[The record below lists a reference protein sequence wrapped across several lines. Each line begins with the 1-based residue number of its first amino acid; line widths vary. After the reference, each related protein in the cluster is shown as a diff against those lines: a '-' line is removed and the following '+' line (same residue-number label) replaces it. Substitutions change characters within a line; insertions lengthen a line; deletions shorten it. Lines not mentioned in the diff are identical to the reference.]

1 VIASAIVFLALLTLA
16 MAQSAA
22 PRVQLR
28 GTVVDPQGMPVP
40 NAEVVA
46 RNADFGERKT
56 TTDDAGNFIFPF
68 LSAGTYTVS
77 ASAPGM
83 VLKKPARVV
92 LAVGSAAQLTL
103 QLGLKAGTQ
112 STTVTAAGGTQ
123 EGQTLPPAMNKQSA
137 VTSNTIAGLTVTY
150 LPNRNRDF
158 AQFQQL
164 ASGAVE
170 DPQGGTAILGQR
182 SMYSAAS
189 VDGAELTDVLT
200 GGQRSSGDGEL
211 FFPQTAV
218 REFQVMKT
226 GAPAEV
232 GGTNA
237 GFVNIATKEGANK
250 PRFEAFYIG
259 RPAAFTSHD
268 AFGRELD
275 NVQNEFGG
283 SVGGPIRKNQA
294 FFFVGFEQDFLRIPA
309 WTQFAAQAPGT
320 AVPAALTALEHE
332 NVEHSSPTALF
343 LRGDWLLPK
352 QNTLTLQGNFN
363 RIHADTLMDPSTR
376 TLSAPEQP
384 RDESGH
390 STWLRANLTSV
401 ISPQLVNQLLVQ
413 WARDTRRWDPVST
426 APEQEILG
434 FGTLGGDARG
444 LERYGLKRGQVSE
457 DVSLTRG
464 SSTLTFGA
472 NYFDAPIDYFGVENV
487 NGRQDFNSLA
497 AFLANTP
504 RRTQQTFILGDP
516 RMRGSVGHFGTHMSG
531 RFDVLPTLT
540 ITAGVRFDAQWNPQ
554 PPATHVP
561 DDLTQW
567 QPRLGVAWNPRPR
580 TVVRLSSGLY
590 DAPTPALLFSRLF
603 SENRQD
609 AVLADLIPTLSPS
622 RVFTIDRDFRNPR
635 SFQAAAT
642 VEQEINAKLTASLGY
657 ARNSTWNLP
666 RLADRNL
673 NVPTIDATGMPI
685 FPVTLLDTSIGQL
698 LTYESRAHAS
708 FDGLL
713 ATANLQLPKRS
724 SLAFNYTLSRTR
736 DDHPLDAARDVT
748 ALLNPFVPSLD
759 AGYSSLDA
767 RHSFNVSGVVNLP
780 AGFKVNPIIIARSGL
795 PYTPV
800 IGFDT
805 QNDLD
810 DRNDRAIIN
819 GHIAERNSLRQPAF
833 FNLDLRFVK
842 DFTLKGEGRHL
853 DLFLDVLNVT
863 GATNRNFGPDAV
875 GAFGNSAFPV
885 FTAGQPLFA
894 PRTSSL
900 GGARQVQFTARLV
913 AF

>member
-1 VIASAIVFLALLTLA
+1 
-16 MAQSAA
+16 
-22 PRVQLR
+22 VQLR
-28 GTVVDPQGMPVP
+28 GTVTDPQGMPVP
-40 NAEVVA
+40 SAEVVA

-56 TTDDAGNFIFPF
+56 TTDDSGNFIFPF
-68 LSAGTYTVS
+68 LAPGTYMVS
-77 ASAPGM
+77 ASAPG
-83 VLKKPARVV
+83 LTFKKPARIV
-92 LAVGSAAQLTL
+92 LTVGSDARLTL
-103 QLGLKAGTQ
+103 QLALKANAQ
-112 STTVTAAGGTQ
+112 STTVTAVGGTQ

-137 VTSNTIAGLTVTY
+137 VTSNTVAGLTVTY

-170 DPQGGTAILGQR
+170 DPQGGTSILGQR
-182 SMYSAAS
+182 STYSTAS
-189 VDGAELTDVLT
+189 VDGADLTDVLN
-200 GGQRSSGDGEL
+200 GGQRGSGDGEL
-211 FFPQTAV
+211 FFPQTGV

-259 RPAAFTSHD
+259 RPAAFTSQD
-268 AFGRELD
+268 AFGHDLD

-283 SVGGPIRKNQA
+283 SVGGPIKKNKA
-294 FFFVGFEQDFLRIPA
+294 FFFVGFEQDFLRIPT

-320 AVPAALTALEHE
+320 VVPASLTALQRE
-332 NVEHSSPTALF
+332 NIEHSSPTALF
-343 LRGDWLLPK
+343 LRGDWLLPR
-352 QNTLTLQGNFN
+352 QNTLTIQGNFN
-363 RIHADTLMDPSTR
+363 RIDADTISGSSTR
-376 TLSAPEQP
+376 TLASPDHV
-384 RDESGH
+384 RDEAGH

-401 ISPQLVNQLLVQ
+401 INPKLVNQLLAQ

-426 APEQEILG
+426 APEQDILG
-434 FGTLGGDARG
+434 FGVLGGDARG
-444 LERYGLKRGQVSE
+444 LERYGLKRGQISE
-457 DVSLTRG
+457 DLSVTRG
-464 SSTLTFGA
+464 TATISAGA
-472 NYFDAPIDYFGVENV
+472 GYFDSPIDYFNVEAV
-487 NGRQDFNSLA
+487 NGRQYFDSLA
-497 AFLANTP
+497 TFLANTL
-504 RRTQQTFILGDP
+504 RRTQQAFILGDP
-516 RMRGSVGHFGTHMSG
+516 RMRGSLRHFGTHVSG
-531 RFDVLPTLT
+531 RFDALPTLT
-540 ITAGVRFDAQWNPQ
+540 ITAGMRFDAQWNLQ
-554 PPATHVP
+554 PNTAEIPN
-561 DDLTQW
+561 DLAQW
-567 QPRLGVAWNPRPR
+567 QPRLGLAWNPRSR
-580 TVVRLSSGLY
+580 TVIRVSSGLY

-603 SENRQD
+603 SENRHD
-609 AVLADLIPTLSPS
+609 AVLADLFPTLSPT
-622 RVFTIDRDFRNPR
+622 RVFAIDPDFRNPR
-635 SFQAAAT
+635 SFQTAAT
-642 VEQEINAKLTASLGY
+642 IEQEITAKLTASVGY
-657 ARNSTWNLP
+657 ARNSTWALP
-666 RLADRNL
+666 RLANRNL
-673 NVPTIDATGMPI
+673 NAPTIDATGMPI
-685 FPVTLLDTSIGQL
+685 FPALRPDMSIGQL
-698 LTYESRAHAS
+698 LTYESRAHSS

-736 DDHPLDAARDVT
+736 DDHPLDTPGDLRT
-748 ALLNPFVPSLD
+748 LLDPFDPSLD

-767 RHSFNVSGVVNLP
+767 RHSFNLSGVVNLP
-780 AGFKVNPIIIARSGL
+780 AGFKVNPILIARSGL

-805 QNDLD
+805 QNDLGD
-810 DRNDRAIIN
+810 WNDRAIIN
-819 GHIAERNSLRQPAF
+819 GRLAERNSFRQPAF

-875 GAFGNSAFPV
+875 SAFGNSAFPV

>member
-1 VIASAIVFLALLTLA
+1 
-16 MAQSAA
+16 
-22 PRVQLR
+22 
-28 GTVVDPQGMPVP
+28 MPVP

-56 TTDDAGNFIFPF
+56 TTDDSGSFIFPF
-68 LSAGTYTVS
+68 LAPGTYTVS

-83 VLKKPARVV
+83 VFKKPARVV
-92 LAVGSAAQLTL
+92 LTVGSDARLTL
-103 QLGLKAGTQ
+103 QLGLKASAQ
-112 STTVTAAGGTQ
+112 STTVTAVGGTQ

-137 VTSNTIAGLTVTY
+137 VTSNTVAGLTVTY
-150 LPNRNRDF
+150 LPNRNPDF

-170 DPQGGTAILGQR
+170 DPQGGTSILGQR
-182 SMYSAAS
+182 STYSTAS
-189 VDGAELTDVLT
+189 VDGADLTDVLN
-200 GGQRSSGDGEL
+200 GGQRGSGGGEL

-268 AFGRELD
+268 AFGHELD

-283 SVGGPIRKNQA
+283 SVGGPIKKNKA
-294 FFFVGFEQDFLRIPA
+294 FFFVSFEQDFLRIPT

-320 AVPAALTALEHE
+320 AVPASLTSLQRE

-352 QNTLTLQGNFN
+352 QNTLTVQGNFN
-363 RIHADTLMDPSTR
+363 RIAADTISDNSTR
-376 TLSAPEQP
+376 TLAAPEHV
-384 RDESGH
+384 RDETGH
-390 STWLRANLTSV
+390 SAWLRANLTS
-401 ISPQLVNQLLVQ
+401 IINPKLVNQLLGQ
-413 WARDTRRWDPVST
+413 WARDTRRFDPLST
-426 APEQEILG
+426 APEQNILG

-444 LERYGLKRGQVSE
+444 LERYGLKRGQLSE
-457 DVSLTRG
+457 DVSITRG
-464 SSTLTFGA
+464 TATISAGA
-472 NYFDAPIDYFGVENV
+472 SYFDSPIDYFNVEAA
-487 NGRQDFNSLA
+487 NGRQYFNSLA

-504 RRTQQTFILGDP
+504 RRTQKAFILGGP
-516 RMRGSVGHFGTHMSG
+516 RMRGSLRHFGTHISG
-531 RFDVLPTLT
+531 RFDALPTLT
-540 ITAGVRFDAQWNPQ
+540 ITAGIRFDAQWNPH
-554 PPATHVP
+554 PRSAEINN
-561 DDLTQW
+561 DLAQW
-567 QPRLGVAWNPRPR
+567 QPRLGIAWNPRSR

-590 DAPTPALLFSRLF
+590 DAPTPALLFSHLF
-603 SENRQD
+603 SEDRSRVIVQD
-609 AVLADLIPTLSPS
+609 SAFSSASAVLIAG
-622 RVFTIDRDFRNPR
+622 RVFTIDPDFRNPR
-635 SFQAAAT
+635 SFQTAAT
-642 VEQEINAKLTASLGY
+642 IEQEINAKLTVSVGY
-657 ARNSTWNLP
+657 ARNSTWALP
-666 RLADRNL
+666 RLANRNL
-673 NVPTIDATGMPI
+673 NAPSFDAAGMPI
-685 FPVTLLDTSIGQL
+685 FSTVRPQFLIGQL
-698 LTYESRAHAS
+698 LTYESRAHSS

-736 DDHPLDAARDVT
+736 DDHPLDTPRDVRS
-748 ALLNPFVPSLD
+748 LLDPFDPSLD
-759 AGYSSLDA
+759 AGHSSLDA
-767 RHSFNVSGVVNLP
+767 RHSFNLSGVVNLP
-780 AGFKVNPIIIARSGL
+780 AGFKVNPILMARSGL

-805 QNDLD
+805 QNDRD
-810 DRNDRAIIN
+810 DWNDRAIIN
-819 GHIAERNSLRQPAF
+819 GRVAERNSLRQPAF

-842 DFTLKGEGRHL
+842 DLTLKGEGRHL

-863 GATNRNFGPDAV
+863 GATNRSFGPDAAS
-875 GAFGNSAFPV
+875 AFGNSPFPV